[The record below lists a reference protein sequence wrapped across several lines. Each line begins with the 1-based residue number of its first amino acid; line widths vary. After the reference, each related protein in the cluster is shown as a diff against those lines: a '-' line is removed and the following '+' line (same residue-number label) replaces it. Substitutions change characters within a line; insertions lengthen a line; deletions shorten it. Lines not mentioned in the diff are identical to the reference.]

1 MMIRVEDLAAHLER
15 ARTYGARIVGPPKD
29 FPYGERQYTALD
41 LDGRRWTSTESIAD
55 LVPEDWGGVSA
66 DLSQAA
72 SVAARR
78 RRVHLSARAIPEP
91 RDPPAQAT
99 RGHLYVRLTI
109 RRAF

>member
-66 DLSQAA
+66 DLS
-72 SVAARR
+72 
-78 RRVHLSARAIPEP
+78 
-91 RDPPAQAT
+91 
-99 RGHLYVRLTI
+99 
-109 RRAF
+109 